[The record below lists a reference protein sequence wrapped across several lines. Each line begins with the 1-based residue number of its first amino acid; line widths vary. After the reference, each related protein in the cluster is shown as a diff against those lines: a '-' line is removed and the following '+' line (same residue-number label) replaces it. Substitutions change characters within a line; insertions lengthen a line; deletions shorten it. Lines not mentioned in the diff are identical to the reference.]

1 MKGPKSNFDQLI
13 EIMAQL
19 RGPEGCPWDREQT
32 HKKLKPFLLEESYEV
47 LDAIESGTDED
58 LVEELGD
65 VLLQVVFHSQIGE
78 EENRFTIDD
87 VLEAIVDKLIRRHPH
102 VFGDVKIED
111 ADHVVTKWEQIK
123 LAERN
128 NNQEKLASALD
139 GVPAELPALLRAQRV
154 QEKASRIGFD
164 WTEIS
169 GPLDKVSEEIEEFRH
184 EISVA
189 CELIAGDKKKDNLS
203 EHDFDRI
210 EEEIGDLLF
219 SLVNVGRFL
228 GICCEDGLRIA
239 INKFE
244 RRFLAVENKFRSED
258 RPMNELTLEEM
269 DGAWNAIKEKEAGN

>member
-1 MKGPKSNFDQLI
+1 MKGTKPNFDQLI

-87 VLEAIVDKLIRRHPH
+87 VLQAIVDKLIRRHPH
-102 VFGDVKIED
+102 VFGDVKIEN

-123 LAERN
+123 LVERN

-139 GVPAELPALLRAQRV
+139 GVPA
-154 QEKASRIGFD
+154 
-164 WTEIS
+164 
-169 GPLDKVSEEIEEFRH
+169 
-184 EISVA
+184 
-189 CELIAGDKKKDNLS
+189 
-203 EHDFDRI
+203 
-210 EEEIGDLLF
+210 
-219 SLVNVGRFL
+219 
-228 GICCEDGLRIA
+228 
-239 INKFE
+239 
-244 RRFLAVENKFRSED
+244 
-258 RPMNELTLEEM
+258 
-269 DGAWNAIKEKEAGN
+269 